1 MGTLGNQKAHNHFSI
16 NEEDLIERIKDL
28 KSISSR
34 SGVSLDLVIQLEIS
48 MQLNRL
54 NSILIESGDHLDEN
68 LAGIGKILEE

>member
-1 MGTLGNQKAHNHFSI
+1 MGTLGNQKSHNHFSVT
-16 NEEDLIERIKDL
+16 EEDLTERIKDFQ
-28 KSISSR
+28 SIAMR
-34 SGVSLDLVIQLEIS
+34 SGVSLDLVVQLEIS